1 MASLLRH
8 QRRSVHIHC
17 SFEPQEAV
25 TQVSRWLV
33 LDIRMPIL
41 FRPLRPLIIRS
52 FDRENVRTLA
62 AVKSYAEK

>member
-8 QRRSVHIHC
+8 KRRSVHIHY
-17 SFEPQEAV
+17 SFEAQEAA

-41 FRPLRPLIIRS
+41 FRPLRPLIISS
-52 FDRENVRTLA
+52 FDGENVRTLA